1 MIYMIYAPTDDHS
14 LFIQGRAKVTMQKCK
29 TVELFE
35 EVDQMIE
42 NLMANLSCK
51 LDEIQL
57 KQSKEIIK
65 LCRMDVK
72 DLKALAPELIIFN
85 EDLRKR
91 EDEKPYQSAKYVYKE
106 TSDES
111 DVDMPIDYIYS

>member
-1 MIYMIYAPTDDHS
+1 MTIP
-14 LFIQGRAKVTMQKCK
+14 KCK

-35 EVDQMIE
+35 EVDEMIE
-42 NLMANLSCK
+42 KLMAHLSRK

-72 DLKALAPELIIFN
+72 DLKAIAPELIIFN

-91 EDEKPYQSAKYVYKE
+91 EEEKPYQSAKYVYNQ

-111 DVDMPIDYIYS
+111 DVDMPIDYVFS